1 MRRSFFRCVPLAA
14 LAGSLCSQLSA
25 QNPSSWVFAGSD
37 GRLNYRTDS
46 KGNKILDYS
55 YAGYQGGGVA
65 LPSVTVAQ
73 RISPI
78 GGDNTAHIQAAID
91 TVAGL
96 APNANGIRGAVL
108 LEPGIYDV
116 AGTLNLNVSGVILE
130 GSGSGSGGTILN
142 MNGSP
147 HLLFSFGGSGSWITT
162 GATVNITDSYVPSGA
177 NSFHISDASG
187 FAVGETILINR
198 PATAAWIHFMGMDT
212 LTRNG
217 VPQTWIPAGTIIE
230 TDRIITAI
238 SGKQITLDV
247 PVADD
252 FDSSLLQGSITQYTF
267 PTRVSQIG
275 IEHLQVVA
283 PALNVDISMP
293 QFTGIAMNAVIDSWM
308 RDVAFQDTQNTV
320 TINNTA
326 KRITL
331 DNVHV
336 SHTVVHTGDRMAD
349 FGISGTQ
356 ILVNQS
362 SSDGSGEWPLLT
374 QAEVTGPIAVLNF
387 NSSQQ
392 AGIGGHQR
400 WAVGLLCDGCS
411 LPNAPDNPDGGAT
424 GISYSD
430 RGNHGSGQGWAVGW
444 GVAWNVTTP
453 YLVVQQP
460 PGAQNWCIG
469 CIGTEVTATEPGSGN
484 AVPNGVYESLGAN
497 VTPRSLVSG
506 TVMRSPGPSGGP

>member
-1 MRRSFFRCVPLAA
+1 MRRCLFRCVPLAA
-14 LAGSLCSQLSA
+14 LAGSLCFQLSA

-187 FAVGETILINR
+187 FAVGE
-198 PATAAWIHFMGMDT
+198 
-212 LTRNG
+212 
-217 VPQTWIPAGTIIE
+217 
-230 TDRIITAI
+230 
-238 SGKQITLDV
+238 
-247 PVADD
+247 
-252 FDSSLLQGSITQYTF
+252 
-267 PTRVSQIG
+267 
-275 IEHLQVVA
+275 
-283 PALNVDISMP
+283 
-293 QFTGIAMNAVIDSWM
+293 
-308 RDVAFQDTQNTV
+308 
-320 TINNTA
+320 
-326 KRITL
+326 
-331 DNVHV
+331 
-336 SHTVVHTGDRMAD
+336 
-349 FGISGTQ
+349 
-356 ILVNQS
+356 
-362 SSDGSGEWPLLT
+362 
-374 QAEVTGPIAVLNF
+374 
-387 NSSQQ
+387 
-392 AGIGGHQR
+392 
-400 WAVGLLCDGCS
+400 
-411 LPNAPDNPDGGAT
+411 
-424 GISYSD
+424 
-430 RGNHGSGQGWAVGW
+430 
-444 GVAWNVTTP
+444 
-453 YLVVQQP
+453 
-460 PGAQNWCIG
+460 
-469 CIGTEVTATEPGSGN
+469 
-484 AVPNGVYESLGAN
+484 
-497 VTPRSLVSG
+497 
-506 TVMRSPGPSGGP
+506 